1 MNADVQTSGLTAIV
15 PMVFLFFFFL
25 IAKVIPRRRL
35 RGKKNM
41 TWGKKHQEKRF
52 RRYLRGILRKKTTM
66 RCEKSIKR

>member
-15 PMVFLFFFFL
+15 LVAFFFL

-52 RRYLRGILRKKTTM
+52 RRYLRGRLKKKQNKT
-66 RCEKSIKR
+66 KRLQ